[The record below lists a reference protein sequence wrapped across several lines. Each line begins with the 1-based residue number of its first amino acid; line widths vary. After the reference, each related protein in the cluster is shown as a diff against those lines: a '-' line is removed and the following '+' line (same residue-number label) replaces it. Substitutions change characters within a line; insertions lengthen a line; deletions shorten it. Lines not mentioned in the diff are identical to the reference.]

1 MARQIKDMLG
11 QATTAA
17 SPAHRRRRNQSRF
30 GIAAALIVLALSALP
45 SPAPAAD
52 ERFEV
57 TSIKAVRPTLADT
70 VAALEQRNVAAARA
84 AFDAYDSAW
93 NGVEVYISTRS
104 KEMYDVIEHNYQA
117 KVTKGLEA
125 AEPDTAA
132 VLADAKI
139 MLAKFDEAI
148 GLVSKAQP
156 LNPLYDD
163 VARLRIVRAHLRE
176 VVPAL
181 KAGNIAKARK
191 SFMAFDE
198 NWDSIEDLIKARS
211 SDNYVAVEKGMIEIE
226 QALMPDKPD
235 VAKVSALVNEVMAKY
250 NASLADVMKEARSKQ

>member
-1 MARQIKDMLG
+1 MPRQIKDM
-11 QATTAA
+11 TERMTAA
-17 SPAHRRRRNQSRF
+17 VRTGRRRGLRQSRA
-30 GIAAALIVLALSALP
+30 GIAAALVMLALSAVP
-45 SPAPAAD
+45 GPATAAD

-70 VAALEQRNVAAARA
+70 VAALEKRDVAAARA

-93 NGVEVYISTRS
+93 NGIEVYVNTRS
-104 KEMYDVIEHNYQA
+104 KELYDVIEHNYQA
-117 KVTKGLEA
+117 KIAKALEA

-132 VLADAKI
+132 IITDAKT

-148 GLVSKAQP
+148 GVVSAAPP

-181 KAGNIAKARK
+181 KAGNVAKARK
-191 SFMAFDE
+191 SYEAFDE

-226 QALMPDKPD
+226 QALTPDKPD
-235 VAKVSALVNEVMAKY
+235 VAKVTALVNEVMAKY
-250 NASLADVMKEARSKQ
+250 NASLAEVMKEARGKK